1 MSDKYLIDSHKLIYH
16 PNAVSNFVNKY
27 NSWDTAKEI
36 YPIYMEVSPVGA
48 CNHRCTFC
56 AVDYIGYKTNMLDY
70 DMYSKQLKILG
81 SKGVKSI
88 MYAGEGEPLLHKK
101 ISKIVSETKK
111 NGIDVSFT
119 TNATVIND
127 EFLSVL
133 GDVSWI
139 KVSINAGTKETYEK
153 IHQTKQKDFDKVLT
167 NLKKLVTQKKEKKL
181 KTVIGAQCLLLPE
194 NIDEV
199 DLLASVLK
207 EIGLDYLVIKPYS
220 QHMFSLTD
228 KYSKLNYDSM
238 LHVGKKLEKYNSDNF
253 SVVFR
258 ENTMRKYS
266 ESERYKKCYA
276 TPFLWGYIMADGSV
290 YGCSAYLLDK
300 RFCYGN
306 INEDNFDDIWLGQ
319 KRKLNYEFV
328 KNDLN
333 IIDCR
338 KNCRMDEVN
347 RYLYALMEDKIEH
360 RNFI

>member
-1 MSDKYLIDSHKLIYH
+1 
-16 PNAVSNFVNKY
+16 
-27 NSWDTAKEI
+27 
-36 YPIYMEVSPVGA
+36 
-48 CNHRCTFC
+48 
-56 AVDYIGYKTNMLDY
+56 
-70 DMYSKQLKILG
+70 
-81 SKGVKSI
+81 
-88 MYAGEGEPLLHKK
+88 
-101 ISKIVSETKK
+101 
-111 NGIDVSFT
+111 
-119 TNATVIND
+119 
-127 EFLSVL
+127 
-133 GDVSWI
+133 
-139 KVSINAGTKETYEK
+139 
-153 IHQTKQKDFDKVLT
+153 
-167 NLKKLVTQKKEKKL
+167 
-181 KTVIGAQCLLLPE
+181 
-194 NIDEV
+194 
-199 DLLASVLK
+199 LASVLK